1 MQKVILSLFIILF
14 VTTAVPAVQTQT
26 GITPLPKKMQAP
38 TLSLPETVVKELY
51 RVHRN
56 GRGHVFE
63 KQGRK
68 QQQKFFERNLA
79 ALIWKNLTQTP
90 EGEVGNIDFDP
101 LFNAQDTQI
110 KNFRV
115 GAADFKSGW
124 ATVPVTFM
132 NFNQKVRIE
141 FRLVNTKEG
150 WKVSNIFY
158 GGDSDL
164 VQILSQPL

>member
-1 MQKVILSLFIILF
+1 MRKVILSLVIISC
-14 VTTAVPAVQTQT
+14 AAAAPAVEAQT
-26 GITPLPKKMQAP
+26 GITPLPKEKLEAP
-38 TLSLPETVVKELY
+38 VVSFPETVVRELY

-56 GRGHVFE
+56 GNGHVFE

-68 QQQKFFERNLA
+68 HQQKYFDQKLA
-79 ALIWKNLTQTP
+79 ALIWKNLSETP

-115 GAADFKSGW
+115 GASTMKGNA

-132 NFNQKVRIE
+132 NFDQRVRLV
-141 FRLVNTKEG
+141 FHLVNTKGG
-150 WKVSNIFY
+150 WRVSNIDY
-158 GGDSDL
+158 GEGSDL
-164 VQILSQPL
+164 VEILSQPM

>member
-1 MQKVILSLFIILF
+1 MRKVILSLVIITSIVAAF
-14 VTTAVPAVQTQT
+14 TAVKAQT
-26 GITPLPKKMQAP
+26 GITPLPKKLEAP
-38 TLSLPETVVKELY
+38 VISFPETVVKELY

-56 GRGHVFE
+56 GYGHIFE

-68 QQQKFFERNLA
+68 QQQKFFERSLA

-115 GAADFKSGW
+115 GAAVIKGDA

-132 NFNQKVRIE
+132 NFDQKVKIE

-150 WKVSNIFY
+150 WKISNIFY

-164 VQILSQPL
+164 VKILSQPL